1 MPYSEAHLELV
12 KWHYVTYFTDTQTQ
26 PFYGQGCARVD
37 TDGGILTKYPHNS
50 MIILSR
56 HTILLFIA
64 LSLLS
69 WASSLFLVRRGPA
82 SWPTSSPWAQCCWWS
97 PPCRSHSCSWSRSSR
112 WGSHLTL
119 LCLSLDIYCQ
129 VNSFFTLSLN
139 GYPFVLGVNCAT
151 KLSIQFHKKGTNLLI
166 YFDFFELSH
175 DHSNLLS

>member
-1 MPYSEAHLELV
+1 MNTRIYRGKFGRGFSRALVGLV
-12 KWHYVTYFTDTQTQ
+12 KWQYVTYLQTHMDTA
-26 PFYGQGCARVD
+26 FYGQGCARVD

-97 PPCRSHSCSWSRSSR
+97 PPCRSHSCSWSRLSR
-112 WGSHLTL
+112 WGFHLTL
-119 LCLSLDIYCQ
+119 LGLCLDMYCQ
-129 VNSFFTLSLN
+129 VNFFFTLSLYN
-139 GYPFVLGVNCAT
+139 G
-151 KLSIQFHKKGTNLLI
+151 
-166 YFDFFELSH
+166 
-175 DHSNLLS
+175 